1 MAQTPEDAKPGASL
15 AAELLAIVSLL
26 VSSAGLT
33 ISLAALVFSGTI
45 ADGLPRGTTVFLLGA
60 GITTILIALCG
71 TVPGA
76 ISPVQDGPTIV
87 LVAVAAKLIA
97 DSATATTATHVII
110 VIGLASL
117 ITGLFM
123 FVLGQFAL
131 GGAIRFI
138 PAVVINAFVAGTG
151 CLLFLGGLSVMIS
164 ADGHGV
170 NPTELFAGGQL
181 KYWLPGVALGLAA
194 YLVSNRPEAPDGVVP
209 GLIVIA
215 TAAFYVVT
223 LAASSIQ
230 AVEEA
235 SWLVGPFND
244 PASLSL
250 ITPTELADAP
260 WSKIIG
266 QLPGLVAV
274 ADVATLA
281 LMLNVTGLETVT
293 KHRADLNQELKVTGV
308 ANVIQSVLGAA
319 PSYHAIGF
327 TALAHRMGV
336 ATKRT
341 PAIVGSIIVVF
352 ALVGARAIGYTPRFV
367 VGSLLVAVG
376 VSLIMDWV
384 HEMRR
389 VPGVV
394 DTVISLVIIG
404 CMVAVGVLEGI
415 LLGVIIACGVFIVR
429 YSRVDPIRR
438 WRTGT
443 TARSQVD
450 RTAAELE
457 TLLDNG
463 ERTKVNE
470 LQGFLFFGSVTG
482 MSDRVT
488 EECQSPVENVI
499 FDFRHV
505 TGIDGS
511 ALTLLHRLIEDLT
524 GQGLSVTLTAAPHP
538 VTAGGLNSHS
548 TLDEALADVEQ
559 GLLEGSENLAA
570 KKEPIRPD
578 LLEAFERRTVPA
590 GRNLLTTGDE
600 ANELIY
606 VLSGSL
612 SVYSPS
618 DKSIG
623 SVKEPKKQPTT
634 KQRFR
639 LRKVGGPNW
648 IGEIG
653 FLRGT
658 PRIAD
663 VVADTDIEMAVI
675 DRAAFE
681 QLRTDQPDVIIE
693 LLDNIASEQANLVDT
708 LSSALS
714 QASG

>member
-1 MAQTPEDAKPGASL
+1 M
-15 AAELLAIVSLL
+15 
-26 VSSAGLT
+26 
-33 ISLAALVFSGTI
+33 
-45 ADGLPRGTTVFLLGA
+45 
-60 GITTILIALCG
+60 
-71 TVPGA
+71 
-76 ISPVQDGPTIV
+76 
-87 LVAVAAKLIA
+87 
-97 DSATATTATHVII
+97 
-110 VIGLASL
+110 
-117 ITGLFM
+117 
-123 FVLGQFAL
+123 
-131 GGAIRFI
+131 
-138 PAVVINAFVAGTG
+138 
-151 CLLFLGGLSVMIS
+151 
-164 ADGHGV
+164 
-170 NPTELFAGGQL
+170 
-181 KYWLPGVALGLAA
+181 ALGLAA
-194 YLVSNRPEAPDGVVP
+194 YLVSNRPEAPDGAVP

-215 TAAFYVVT
+215 PAAFYLVT
-223 LAASSIQ
+223 LAASSVQ

-250 ITPTELADAP
+250 ITPTELAEAP
-260 WSKIIG
+260 WSEIIG
-266 QLPGLVAV
+266 QLPGLAAV
-274 ADVATLA
+274 AAVATLA
-281 LMLNVTGLETVT
+281 LMLNVSGLETVT
-293 KHRADLNQELKVTGV
+293 KHRADLNQELKVTGA
-308 ANVIQSVLGAA
+308 ANIIQSVLGAA

-341 PAIVGSIIVVF
+341 PALVGSIIVVF
-352 ALVGARAIGYTPRFV
+352 ALVGTRVIGYTPRFV

-384 HEMRR
+384 QEMRR
-389 VPGVV
+389 VSGVV

-415 LLGVIIACGVFIVR
+415 LLGIIIACGVFIVR

-438 WRTGT
+438 WRSGT

-450 RTAAELE
+450 RTSAELE

-463 ERTKVNE
+463 ERTKVIE

-482 MSDRVT
+482 LSDRVIDG
-488 EECQSPVENVI
+488 CQSPVEHVI
-499 FDFRHV
+499 LDFRHV

-511 ALTLLHRLIEDLT
+511 ALTLLHRLIDDLT
-524 GQGLSVTLTAAPHP
+524 GQGLSVTLTAAPDP
-538 VTAGGLNSHS
+538 VTASGLNSRLN
-548 TLDEALADVEQ
+548 LDEALADVEQ
-559 GLLEGSENLAA
+559 RLLEGSENMVA
-570 KKEPIRPD
+570 KKEPIRPE
-578 LLEAFERRTVPA
+578 LLAAFERRTVPA
-590 GRNLLTTGDE
+590 GGNLLTAGDE
-600 ANELIY
+600 ADELIY
-606 VLSGSL
+606 VLGGSL
-612 SVYSPS
+612 SVYSPL
-618 DKSIG
+618 DDATG
-623 SVKEPKKQPTT
+623 SAKEPTRKPT
-634 KQRFR
+634 KEPIPGQRFR

-681 QLRTDQPDVIIE
+681 ELRANQPEVIIE
-693 LLDNIASEQANLVDT
+693 LLDNIASEQANLIDT